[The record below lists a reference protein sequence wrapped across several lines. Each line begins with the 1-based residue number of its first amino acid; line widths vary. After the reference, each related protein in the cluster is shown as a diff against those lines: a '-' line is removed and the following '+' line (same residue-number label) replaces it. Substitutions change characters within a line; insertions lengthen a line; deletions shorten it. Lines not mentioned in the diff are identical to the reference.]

1 MKRTFAFLAIMVL
14 CLSCL
19 TYTAS
24 AEESLWTDG
33 TLDIHGHTVD
43 VHAIIQDTMPT
54 ELQQIKLKGRLIKK
68 DVFHQTLQKYFTLH
82 PDFSLKNYQPVDDF
96 FFSEWATDY
105 SAVSGYTSDLLVFR
119 EVERLFPIED
129 PTLRSLYDQCLAVL
143 ADLGITAT
151 KNVGYISHYERRGVD
166 YIMALIPY
174 QIEEL
179 STEYDNQ
186 LVSRDSLQYSSKTGM
201 HIMDYPWADFVF
213 DNDLQ
218 LVHVQMASFQVA
230 SAKELSGSSISW
242 EQAAVNV
249 LEAVIDT
256 RIDTKKT
263 LEHQPD
269 YDEEQFWADYRV
281 QLVRALPMW
290 MPNWSNVCVPGWC
303 IQYQLYDSAT
313 GDFVY
318 APSYCAEALTGKVAY
333 YPRGN

>member
-1 MKRTFAFLAIMVL
+1 MKRTFTFLVIMVL

-19 TYTAS
+19 TCTAS

-33 TLDIHGHTVD
+33 TLDIHGHIVD
-43 VHAIIQDTMPT
+43 VHAIIQDTMPA

-68 DVFHQTLQKYFTLH
+68 NVFHQTLQKYFTLH
-82 PDFSLKNYQPVDDF
+82 PEFNLKNYEPVDDF

-105 SAVSGYTSDLLVFR
+105 SAVSGYTKDLLDCC

-129 PTLRSLYDQCLAVL
+129 PTLSSLYDQCIAVL

-151 KNVGYISHYERRGVD
+151 KNVGYIGHHERRGVD

-174 QIEEL
+174 QIEGL
-179 STEYDNQ
+179 STEYYNQ
-186 LVSRDSLQYSSKTGM
+186 IVSRDSLQYSNKTGM

-218 LVHVQMASFQVA
+218 LVHVQMSSYQVA
-230 SAKELSGSSISW
+230 SSKELSGSSISW
-242 EQAAVNV
+242 EQAAVSV
-249 LEAVIDT
+249 LDALIDT
-256 RIDTKKT
+256 WIDTKKT

-269 YDEEQFWADYRV
+269 YNEEQFWADYRV
-281 QLVRALPMW
+281 QLARALPMW

-318 APSYCAEALTGKVAY
+318 ASSYCAQALTGEVAY
-333 YPRGN
+333 YPYGN